1 MSEYQYYEFQAIDRP
16 LTDEEQA
23 TIGGISSRVE
33 LSRRKAVF
41 TYSYRDFRG
50 DPEKVLTQY
59 FDAMLYM
66 ANWGSTQLI
75 FRFPKALVDVTAI
88 QAYCIEDFVSY
99 AMSGD
104 YVILNIKCY
113 EEGGRGWFYGEG
125 WLDSVIALREDI
137 LRQDYR
143 VLYLA
148 WLLAIPMI
156 YYEELEEPLY
166 EPPVPPGLR
175 HLSTPLQKFTEL
187 FGIDE
192 ALIEVG
198 AKVSGEQQGVSEDQ
212 LIAAIAGLSREEC
225 NAFLTR
231 LVHNEMNLSLKLR
244 RTLQKMVEQ
253 EQGFSP
259 TSQDSRRRAEDLL
272 EEMEQEQER
281 LRKQRAKEQAAKRK
295 REMEALAQEE
305 SQLWSQ
311 VYELIARKQVKAYDE
326 AVEILKRLNDL
337 AAFQGKK
344 EGISG
349 QDQPDSY

>member
-23 TIGGISSRVE
+23 AISSISSRVE

-50 DPEKVLTQY
+50 DPEEVLTQY

-66 ANWGSTQLI
+66 ANWGNTQLI
-75 FRFPKALVDVTAI
+75 FRFPKELVDVAAI
-88 QAYCIEDFVSY
+88 QSYCIEDFVSCSI
-99 AMSGD
+99 SGD
-104 YVILNIKCY
+104 YLILNIKCY

-143 VLYLA
+143 LLYLA
-148 WLLAIPMI
+148 WLLAITMI

-175 HLSTPLQKFTEL
+175 HLSPPLQKFSEL

-198 AKVSGEQQGVSEDQ
+198 AKVSGEPQGVSEDQ
-212 LIAAIAGLSREEC
+212 LIAAVAGLPGK
-225 NAFLTR
+225 NATP
-231 LVHNEMNLSLKLR
+231 
-244 RTLQKMVEQ
+244 
-253 EQGFSP
+253 FSP
-259 TSQDSRRRAEDLL
+259 AWCV
-272 EEMEQEQER
+272 M
-281 LRKQRAKEQAAKRK
+281 K
-295 REMEALAQEE
+295 
-305 SQLWSQ
+305 
-311 VYELIARKQVKAYDE
+311 
-326 AVEILKRLNDL
+326 
-337 AAFQGKK
+337 
-344 EGISG
+344 
-349 QDQPDSY
+349 